1 MQAKDDELKRS
12 KVRSARAARL
22 FFSRTTNQVINL
34 WRCHTHKFIF

>member
-22 FFSRTTNQVINL
+22 FFFSHNQSSY
-34 WRCHTHKFIF
+34 

>member
-34 WRCHTHKFIF
+34 